1 MLTENL
7 MKSDTVEQL
16 LHVLANL
23 VEGCHDLDLKAAAAE
38 RVFQQQ
44 APALFE
50 AYVKEIEHLRPTFD
64 PSPGAM
70 VLSALREKLLH
81 G

>member
-1 MLTENL
+1 MKNL
-7 MKSDTVEQL
+7 MKPDTVEQL

-23 VEGCHDLDLKAAAAE
+23 LDECHELVLKAAAAE
-38 RVFQQQ
+38 RIFQQE
-44 APALFE
+44 APELFD
-50 AYVKEIEHLRPTFD
+50 AYAKEIEHLRPTFD
-64 PSPGAM
+64 PSSGAM

>member
-1 MLTENL
+1 
-7 MKSDTVEQL
+7 MKPDTVEQL

-38 RVFQQQ
+38 RIFQQQ
-44 APALFE
+44 APALFD

-64 PSPGAM
+64 PSSGAM
-70 VLSALREKLLH
+70 VLSALRDRLRH

>member
-1 MLTENL
+1 

-23 VEGCHDLDLKAAAAE
+23 AEGCHDLDLKAAAAE
-38 RVFQQQ
+38 RVFQQH
-44 APALFE
+44 APALFA
-50 AYVKEIEHLRPTFD
+50 AYAKEIERLRPTFD
-64 PSPGAM
+64 SSSGAM

>member
-1 MLTENL
+1 

-23 VEGCHDLDLKAAAAE
+23 MDECHELVLKAAAAE
-38 RVFQQQ
+38 RIFQQQ
-44 APALFE
+44 APDLFN
-50 AYVKEIEHLRPTFD
+50 AYAKETEHLRSTFD
-64 PSPGAM
+64 PASGAM
-70 VLSALREKLLH
+70 VLSALRERLLH

>member
-1 MLTENL
+1 MKNL
-7 MKSDTVEQL
+7 MKPDTVEQL

-23 VEGCHDLDLKAAAAE
+23 MDECHDLLIKVAAAE
-38 RVFQQQ
+38 RIFQQQ
-44 APALFE
+44 APDLFD
-50 AYVKEIEHLRPTFD
+50 AYAKEIEHLRPTFD
-64 PSPGAM
+64 PSSGAM

>member
-1 MLTENL
+1 
-7 MKSDTVEQL
+7 MKSLMQPDTVEQL

-23 VEGCHDLDLKAAAAE
+23 MDECHELVLKAAAAE
-38 RVFQQQ
+38 RIFQQE
-44 APALFE
+44 APELFD
-50 AYVKEIEHLRPTFD
+50 AYAREVEHLRPTFD
-64 PSPGAM
+64 PASGAM